1 MSESQ
6 PQAEQVQQVQQPE
19 LAEELEQPQQSAR
32 TRRSTGSEPVD
43 LGKSPAPEPEPA
55 PGPAPAP
62 ASWRRPL
69 RLLRLPRRRGVR
81 RVLGAAVVVVLGVVA
96 VGAGVAL
103 ERHHER
109 GVPVF
114 DRAHAG
120 RGPVR
125 VPDVPGL
132 PDLPGLPGRAGKL
145 VVRGE
150 DGSVQVIDGD
160 GALRPGSTVVPDGTG
175 PDGTGPD
182 GSGPVGNG
190 PVGRLAPAALP
201 AVPAD
206 QALAKAV
213 AAVPNGKAAAL
224 AAVPREGGGSSW
236 SVEVLGPDGVRHLV
250 TVDGADGSVTGN
262 TVAAGR

>member
-19 LAEELEQPQQSAR
+19 QAEELEQPQQSAR

-62 ASWRRPL
+62 RRRP
-69 RLLRLPRRRGVR
+69 LRLPRRRGVR

-103 ERHHER
+103 ERRHER

-150 DGSVQVIDGD
+150 DGSVQVIGGD
-160 GALRPGSTVVPDGTG
+160 GALRPGSPVVPDGA
-175 PDGTGPD
+175 GPD

-213 AAVPNGKAAAL
+213 AAVPNGKAATL
-224 AAVPREGGGSSW
+224 AVVPREGGGSSW